1 MQVRFVI
8 LQTSF
13 VDVISFGQYC
23 ILLSHYLNVTVI
35 CRFVILLS
43 GKRKSGKDFVA
54 ERLLPAMG
62 SDAVILR
69 LSGPLK
75 KCYAEQH
82 DLDYEKL
89 MSSDGYK
96 EKYRRDMIRWSEEI
110 RYTGLG

>member
-1 MQVRFVI
+1 MPR
-8 LQTSF
+8 
-13 VDVISFGQYC
+13 
-23 ILLSHYLNVTVI
+23 
-35 CRFVILLS
+35 RFVILLS

-54 ERLLPAMG
+54 ERLLPALG

-82 DLDYEKL
+82 DLDYAKL

-110 RYTGLG
+110 RYRFRHNLSLTHLSMAQQHETSKTW

>member
-1 MQVRFVI
+1 M
-8 LQTSF
+8 SF
-13 VDVISFGQYC
+13 HFANTALDT
-23 ILLSHYLNVTVI
+23 TVPR
-35 CRFVILLS
+35 RFVILLS

-54 ERLLPAMG
+54 ERLLPALQG

-82 DLDYEKL
+82 DLDYAKL

-110 RYTGLG
+110 RYTFDENAGCPSPWWSRTLVGLT

>member
-1 MQVRFVI
+1 MPLHRAR
-8 LQTSF
+8 
-13 VDVISFGQYC
+13 
-23 ILLSHYLNVTVI
+23 
-35 CRFVILLS
+35 RFVILLS

-54 ERLLPAMG
+54 ERLLPALG
-62 SDAVILR
+62 SDDNDAVILR

-82 DLDYEKL
+82 DLDYAKL

-110 RYTGLG
+110 RYRIQGDHGIRASW